1 MSQNNENATQGQ
13 WGRQAKRKV
22 KYAAPAAPAP
32 GAAPVGPV
40 DDPALLANAANIIRA
55 ERPANAP
62 APASYGATRAHREP
76 DDGDFRLR
84 DLVGEMARGLVDNPD
99 DVVVEILSAG
109 DGGVFELHVH
119 PDDVGH
125 VIGKQ
130 GRTARSLRLTLG
142 AAAARMDRRVDLE
155 IAD

>member
-1 MSQNNENATQGQ
+1 MSDTNRDDASMQ
-13 WGRQAKRKV
+13 WGRPLKRKI
-22 KYAAPAAPAP
+22 KYAAPQSREA
-32 GAAPVGPV
+32 GQTPVGPV
-40 DDPALLANAANIIRA
+40 DDPAALAKAAVIVHA
-55 ERPANAP
+55 ERPAHAP
-62 APASYGATRAHREP
+62 APPSSSRARREP

-84 DLVGEMARGLVDNPD
+84 DLVGEMARGLVDHPD
-99 DVVVEILSAG
+99 DVVVEIISAG
-109 DGGVFELHVH
+109 NDGVLELHVH
-119 PDDVGH
+119 PDDLGH